1 MLKSL
6 KINFFTGLRR
16 ALAPFW
22 FANLCRLKSQDLH
35 TVHTE
40 SVSIR
45 KINRFNEE
53 LWKVQREINTLRN
66 KRNNASRI
74 SQIIGA
80 LVSECLHSFE
90 IPTLTGTC
98 LYLPYVWKCMKTEGK
113 AKRLNPSSLSSLMHL
128 LISLNKPVAKVYL
141 RGSKA
146 SIAASPWGHLGV
158 TLTQLSWY
166 NPGTIDCSCWMLLI
180 DLIAAVSLGHME
192 QIFWSRSKLPTS

>member
-6 KINFFTGLRR
+6 KINFFTGLRM

-45 KINRFNEE
+45 KINRFNGE

-98 LYLPYVWKCMKTEGK
+98 LYLPYVWKLTEGK

-158 TLTQLSWY
+158 TLTQLS
-166 NPGTIDCSCWMLLI
+166 NCPGTMDCSCWMLLI
-180 DLIAAVSLGHME
+180 YLKIQLVQGSSTAWLLIPGILGMLM
-192 QIFWSRSKLPTS
+192 Q